1 MAKRKRPPLRKSTS
15 HSVSGQPTG
24 PNHFM
29 RCSGLLHASN
39 SRRAGAYV
47 RVMTTSRS
55 AIDSLAAAFAGMTC
69 LLALEFLH
77 VCVELVEA
85 LGPEAAVVAEPL
97 GSSGE
102 RRRLEAHRTELR
114 IAATETSRV
123 NSL

>member
-15 HSVSGQPTG
+15 HSVSGPPTG

-39 SRRAGAYV
+39 SRRAGASYV

-85 LGPEAAVVAEPL
+85 LGPEAVGVAEPL
-97 GSSGE
+97 GGSGG
-102 RRRLEAHRTELR
+102 RRRLGAPRTELPN
-114 IAATETSRV
+114 AAPGAEA
-123 NSL
+123 